1 MVKNKKNKKSVL
13 VTLRIYA
20 TWNAQVV
27 SMVTYIP
34 RMTAP
39 NCGLRYVGRSG
50 GGGGVIHAHF
60 RCCYK
65 GTTTNQLM
73 KQTQLRPSCLEL

>member
-1 MVKNKKNKKSVL
+1 MVKKKKKKKSVL

-39 NCGLRYVGRSG
+39 NCGLRYGGKSG
-50 GGGGVIHAHF
+50 GGGGSFMPISGAAT
-60 RCCYK
+60 K
-65 GTTTNQLM
+65 E
-73 KQTQLRPSCLEL
+73 QLRIS